1 MNRFYEDIIKPVFE
15 MEKVKNVVEIGA
27 NTGENTA
34 KLIRY
39 ARKVEGKIYS
49 VDPFPQFP
57 ADKWEK
63 ENDGRFIMFRNLS
76 LNVIKDIKD
85 ADVFLIDGDHNWYT
99 VYNELC
105 EIAKIYPPEKFPLVM
120 FHDIGWPYD
129 RRDLYYSPETIPK
142 EYRHPYE
149 RKAIYPGRNELGNE
163 GINENLL
170 NAVKDGGE
178 KNGVRT
184 AVEDF
189 INEYSAFSLKFYMIE
204 ALHGLGMI
212 ANEKKYPEAV
222 KYFTSVEALRKAVAI
237 GEKDRIQEMVKNGV
251 LRRKIKSFKQK
262 DVKSRIYAD
271 YGNGFFEDNAWNFG
285 KYDYDSES
293 FYGEYTFE
301 NAPDKVRFDPVGGQF
316 CVADMVKVVTEK
328 GEIDISRHNGTEFE
342 GFYLFNH
349 FDPQFIFENPK
360 KARSFRIKA
369 NIHAFVSMTE
379 FELFKKSIR
388 AVKERDDEV
397 KHQAEELE
405 RQNGEISRQFEEIGR
420 QAEEIGRQSEEI
432 GRQSEEIGK
441 LDGEL
446 RAAVE
451 QLQDLEVIRNEKIQ
465 LEAGIAALEAKERGL
480 EAANRAAEAN
490 LQKLKEQSASQT
502 RKISELEKQVTK
514 AKAAENLYRR
524 EAKKHVNSVR
534 YRIGTAMVDAVHSP
548 KAFFSLPV
556 KLIRIY
562 KGRGNT
568 SAKPSANTAAA
579 PAPAAAPAAPSAPK
593 PVEPNAS
600 DQNKAIRPMFTKE
613 QILRDNKNMMTDH
626 SVKGNPLVSIIIINH
641 NGEKNLITLFESF
654 RNCNFYRNYEV
665 IIVDN
670 ASADDSINLIV
681 KHKEEFN
688 ITLIENKENESFSK
702 ANNQGMVQAKGEYV
716 CFMNNDIEVTDWWLD
731 HLLHTVQTQPN
742 CGAVGARL
750 VYPEVPDDCINAGK
764 SFTIQ
769 HMGIYYTHSS
779 FEDEYFIR
787 PVNGGNGG
795 MPLVSLMESVEPCAV
810 SSVTAA
816 CMLIKKSVAEEAD
829 CFDEQFVYGYEDC
842 DLSLKLFRKGY
853 INYVCPLAL
862 LFHYEFGTQS
872 TSVRTEIVSRRTNN
886 IHHFKEK
893 WQEYLKE
900 MIWKD
905 KLLGTSYFTNIPLTV
920 AVVVTDDNPATSAGD
935 YFTGLELCRALEKK
949 GCKTKFLSMKKNC
962 YDVGTD
968 TDVLISLLEKYDV
981 SNITNAS
988 DRLITIGWARNWFER
1003 WCQKSYIG
1011 NYTYIFA
1018 SSKTACNY
1026 MKQELG
1032 RDVKLFPIA
1041 ANANI
1046 FRSEN
1051 VLSPEDREKFES
1063 DYVFTGSYW
1072 NDPREIIDIIN
1083 PGDLPYKFK
1092 IFGANWDKV
1101 EKLAKY
1107 NAGFANYSE
1116 MPKIYAGTRI
1126 VVDDA
1131 NRVTKPYG
1139 AVNSRVFDALAA
1151 GKLVITNGGLGAQ
1164 ETFEGMLPSF
1174 DSTEK
1179 FNALIEKYMTDEKAY
1194 QKKVDELRKFVLEN
1208 HTYDIRAEQ
1217 LLDFLKAE
1225 KLLDNKKIAILAPVP
1240 KWEERNAW
1248 GDFHFAEAMK
1258 KCFEQ
1263 AGYNVEIRLLPQ
1275 WNDDFDGK
1283 FVIVLRGLSVYKPQK
1298 QHVNIMWNI
1307 SHPDKVTI
1315 DEYNLYDCVYISS
1328 EKWAA
1333 EIGTKASTLVKPLLQ
1348 CTDSDV
1354 FGKEQNSAEKKKYEL
1369 LFVGNSRKVMRKII
1383 EDVIPSEYE
1392 LSVYGSNWEGLID
1405 KKYIKGQS
1413 IPNSELWREY
1423 ADSCILLNDHWD
1435 DMREKGFVSNRLF
1448 DGLAAGAFIIS
1459 DEMEEIDQLFEGA
1472 VVTYKEKKDLKKRI
1486 RQYMNDPGKRRE
1498 LSERGR
1504 KLVLEKHTFKNRMDT
1519 VREFMEEHK
1528 KINV

>member
-15 MEKVKNVVEIGA
+15 MENVKNVVEIGA
-27 NTGENTA
+27 KLGENTA
-34 KLIRY
+34 KLICY
-39 ARKVEGKIYS
+39 ANNCGGKVYS
-49 VDPFPQFP
+49 VDPCPDFP
-57 ADKWEK
+57 ADKWER
-63 ENDGRFIMFRNLS
+63 ENKDHFIMLRDLS
-76 LNVIKDIKD
+76 LNVIKDIRD

-105 EIAKIYPPEKFPLVM
+105 EIAKIYSSEKFPLVM

-129 RRDLYYSPETIPK
+129 RRDLYYSPETIPE

-149 RKAIYPGRNELGNE
+149 RKAMRPDSDSLVEPGQ
-163 GINENLL
+163 GINESFF
-170 NAVKDGGE
+170 NAVE
-178 KNGVRT
+178 YNTPRNGVRT

-189 INEYSAFSLKFYMIE
+189 VEDYPQLELEFYMLD

-212 ANEKKYPEAV
+212 ARKNNHPKAV
-222 KYFTSVEALRKAVAI
+222 EYFTSALALERVVRL
-237 GEKDRIQEMVKNGV
+237 GEKDRIKELINKKA
-251 LRRKIKSFKQK
+251 LKRTLDELTPRKIEAKLYPSYSGKEY
-262 DVKSRIYAD
+262 S
-271 YGNGFFEDNAWNFG
+271 EDTAVVFG
-285 KYDYDSES
+285 KYDLCSES
-293 FYGEYTFE
+293 FYGEITFDK
-301 NAPDKVRFDPVGGQF
+301 APDKVRFDPVGGQF
-316 CVADMVKVVTEK
+316 CVADTVKVVTEK
-328 GEIDISRHNGTEFE
+328 GAIDISRHNGTEFE

-349 FDPQFIFENPK
+349 FDPQFVFENPK

-369 NIHAFVSMTE
+369 NIHTFVSMTE
-379 FELFKKSIR
+379 FEMTEKSIQ
-388 AVKERDDEV
+388 AVKEREDEI
-397 KHQAEELE
+397 KHQAKELG
-405 RQNGEISRQFEEIGR
+405 RQNEEIS
-420 QAEEIGRQSEEI
+420 
-432 GRQSEEIGK
+432 RQSEEIGK

-451 QLQDLEVIRNEKIQ
+451 QLQDLEVIRKEKIQ
-465 LEAGIAALEAKERGL
+465 LEAGIAALETKEREL
-480 EAANRAAEAN
+480 EATNRAVEAH
-490 LQKLKEQSASQT
+490 LQKLKEQSASQA
-502 RKISELEKQVTK
+502 RKISELEKQVAK
-514 AKAAENLYRR
+514 GKAAENLYRR
-524 EAKKHVNSVR
+524 EANKHVNSVR

-548 KAFFSLPV
+548 KAFFSLPA
-556 KLIRIY
+556 KLISIY
-562 KGRGNT
+562 RGRGN
-568 SAKPSANTAAA
+568 APEKPSDNTATVSAA
-579 PAPAAAPAAPSAPK
+579 LSASK
-593 PVEPNAS
+593 PTKPNLS
-600 DQNKAIRPMFTKE
+600 NQNKAISPMFTKE
-613 QILRDNKNMMTDH
+613 QILRDNKNMMTDY

-641 NGEKNLITLFESF
+641 NGEKNLTTLFESF

-670 ASADDSINLIV
+670 ASTDDSINLIA

-688 ITLIENKENESFSK
+688 ITLIKNKENESFSK

-716 CFMNNDIEVTDWWLD
+716 CFLNNDIEVTDWWLD
-731 HLLHTVQTQPN
+731 NLLHTVETQPN

-750 VYPEVPDDCINAGK
+750 IYPEVPDDCINAGK

-779 FEDEYFIR
+779 FENEYFIR

-795 MPLVSLMESVEPCAV
+795 MPLVSLMESVEPYAV

-816 CMLIKKSVAEEAD
+816 CMLMKKSVAEEVD

-862 LFHYEFGTQS
+862 LFHYEFGTQN
-872 TSVRTEIVSRRTNN
+872 TSVKTEVVSRRTNN

-905 KLLGTSYFTNIPLTV
+905 KLSGTSYFTNIPLTV
-920 AVVVTDDNPATSAGD
+920 AVVVTDDNPAASAGD

-962 YDVGTD
+962 YDVGVD

-988 DRLITIGWARNWFER
+988 DRLVTIGWARNWFDR

-1018 SSKTACNY
+1018 SSKTACDY
-1026 MKQELG
+1026 MKKKLG
-1032 RDVKLFPIA
+1032 RAVELFPIA

-1051 VLSPEDREKFES
+1051 VLSPEEREKFES

-1101 EKLAKY
+1101 EKFAKY

-1174 DSTEK
+1174 DSTKK
-1179 FNALIEKYMTDEKAY
+1179 FNALIEKYMTNEKAY
-1194 QKKVDELRKFVLEN
+1194 QKKVHELRKFVLEN

-1217 LLDFLKAE
+1217 LLDFLKTE

-1275 WNDDFDGK
+1275 WKDDFDGK
-1283 FVIVLRGLSVYKPQK
+1283 YVIVLRGLSVYEPQN

-1333 EIGTKASTLVKPLLQ
+1333 EIGAKASTLVKPLLQ
-1348 CTDSDV
+1348 CTDPSV
-1354 FGKEQNSAEKKKYEL
+1354 FGKEQKSARKKKYEL

-1383 EDVIPSEYE
+1383 GDVIPSEYD

-1413 IPNSELWREY
+1413 IPNSELWQEY
-1423 ADSCILLNDHWD
+1423 ADACILLNDHWD

-1459 DEMEEIDQLFEGA
+1459 DEMEEIDRLFEGA

-1486 RQYMNDPGKRRE
+1486 RQYMNDPNKRRE

-1519 VREFMEEHK
+1519 VREFIEEHK
-1528 KINV
+1528 RVNV

>member
-1 MNRFYEDIIKPVFE
+1 MNRFYEDIIKPIFE
-15 MEKVKNVVEIGA
+15 MENVKNVVEIGA
-27 NTGENTA
+27 KLGENTA
-34 KLIRY
+34 KLIFY
-39 ARKVEGKIYS
+39 ANSCGGRAYS
-49 VDPFPQFP
+49 VDPCPDFP
-57 ADKWEK
+57 ADKWER
-63 ENDGRFIMFRNLS
+63 ENKGHFIMLKDLS
-76 LNVIKDIKD
+76 LNVIKDIRD

-99 VYNELC
+99 VYHELC
-105 EIAKIYPPEKFPLVM
+105 EIAKNYSPEKFPLVM

-129 RRDLYYSPETIPK
+129 RRDLYYSPETIPE
-142 EYRHPYE
+142 EYRQSYE
-149 RKAIYPGRNELGNE
+149 RKAIYPGRSELGNE

-189 INEYSAFSLKFYMIE
+189 INEYSAFSLKLYMIE

-222 KYFTSVEALRKAVAI
+222 KYFTSAEALRKAIAI
-237 GEKDRIQEMVKNGV
+237 GEKDRIREMIKNNE

-262 DVKSRIYAD
+262 DVKSRIYVD
-271 YGNGFFEDNAWNFG
+271 YGNGFSEDNAWNFG
-285 KYDYDSES
+285 KYDYDSEN
-293 FYGEYTFE
+293 FYGEYAFE
-301 NAPDKVRFDPVGGQF
+301 KAPNKIRFDPVGGQF

-328 GEIDISRHNGTEFE
+328 GAIDISRHNGTEFE

-360 KARSFRIKA
+360 KARNFRIKA

-379 FELFKKSIR
+379 FEMAQKSIQ
-388 AVKERDDEV
+388 AVKDCEDEI
-397 KHQAEELE
+397 KHQAKDLE
-405 RQNGEISRQFEEIGR
+405 KQNGEISRQ
-420 QAEEIGRQSEEI
+420 SEKI
-432 GRQSEEIGK
+432 SK
-441 LDGEL
+441 LDSEL
-446 RAAVE
+446 RVAAE
-451 QLQDLEVIRNEKIQ
+451 QLQDLEVIRKEKIQ
-465 LEAGIAALEAKERGL
+465 LETGIATLKTKEREL
-480 EAANRAAEAN
+480 VAVNKAAEAS
-490 LQKLKEQSASQT
+490 LRKLKEQSASQA
-502 RKISELEKQVTK
+502 RKISELEKQVAK
-514 AKAAENLYRR
+514 GKAAENLYRQ
-524 EAKKHVNSVR
+524 EANKHVNSVR
-534 YRIGTAMVDAVHSP
+534 YRIGTAVVDAVHSP
-548 KAFFSLPV
+548 KAFFSLPA

-562 KGRGNT
+562 KGRGNVP
-568 SAKPSANTAAA
+568 AKPSDNTATV
-579 PAPAAAPAAPSAPK
+579 PAAPSVLK
-593 PVEPNAS
+593 PTKPNPS
-600 DQNKAIRPMFTKE
+600 TQNKAVSPMFTKE

-641 NGEKNLITLFESF
+641 NGEKNLTTLFESF
-654 RNCNFYRNYEV
+654 RDCNFYRNYEV

-670 ASADDSINLIV
+670 ASTDDSINLIV

-688 ITLIENKENESFSK
+688 IALIENKVNESFSK
-702 ANNQGMVQAKGEYV
+702 ANNQGMVQAKGEYI

-731 HLLHTVQTQPN
+731 NLLHTVQTQPN

-750 VYPEVPDDCINAGK
+750 IYPEVPDDCINAGK

-769 HMGIYYTHSS
+769 HMGVYYTHSS

-795 MPLVSLMESVEPCAV
+795 MPLVSLMESAEPFAV

-816 CMLIKKSVAEEAD
+816 CMLMKKSVAKEVN

-853 INYVCPLAL
+853 INYVCPSAL
-862 LFHYEFGTQS
+862 LFHYEFGTQNIS
-872 TSVRTEIVSRRTNN
+872 ARAEIVSRRTNN

-905 KLLGTSYFTNIPLTV
+905 KLSGTSYFTNIPLTV

-962 YDVGTD
+962 YDVGVD
-968 TDVLISLLEKYDV
+968 TDVLISLLEKYDI
-981 SNITNAS
+981 SSITNAS
-988 DRLITIGWARNWFER
+988 DRLITIAWARNWFDR

-1018 SSKTACNY
+1018 SSKTACDY
-1026 MKQELG
+1026 MKKELG
-1032 RDVKLFPIA
+1032 REVELFPIA

-1051 VLSPEDREKFES
+1051 VLPAEDREKFES

-1072 NDPREIIDIIN
+1072 NDPREIIDIVN

-1101 EKLAKY
+1101 EKFSKY

-1151 GKLVITNGGLGAQ
+1151 GRLVITNGVLGAQ

-1174 DSTEK
+1174 DSTKE
-1179 FNALIEKYMTDEKAY
+1179 FNALVEKYMTDEKAY
-1194 QKKVDELRKFVLEN
+1194 QKKVDELCKFVLKN

-1225 KLLDNKKIAILAPVP
+1225 KLLDDTKIAILAPVP

-1275 WNDDFDGK
+1275 WKDDFDGK
-1283 FVIVLRGLSVYKPQK
+1283 YVIVLRGLSAYEPQN

-1328 EKWAA
+1328 EKWAT

-1348 CTDSDV
+1348 CTDPSV
-1354 FGKEQNSAEKKKYEL
+1354 FGKKQKNTGKKKYEL

-1383 EDVIPSEYE
+1383 DDVIPSEYD

-1413 IPNSELWREY
+1413 IPNNELWQEY
-1423 ADSCILLNDHWD
+1423 GDSCILLNDHWD

-1472 VVTYKEKKDLKKRI
+1472 VVTYKGKEDLKKRI
-1486 RQYMNDPGKRRE
+1486 RQYMNDPNKRRE

-1504 KLVLEKHTFKNRMDT
+1504 KLVLEKHTFKNRMDS
-1519 VREFMEEHK
+1519 VQEFIEEHK
-1528 KINV
+1528 RINV